1 MSADGGRRGSGAAR
15 GGGSVR
21 APVVSNEKRVNNCV
35 DWSGPR
41 AGGGFARDRPGS
53 RAYQSLHKH
62 RNTTACTRW
71 AAPRT
76 GRTSTEA
83 PAYPAGWRAR
93 TSPGDVATPRPT
105 ARKTPRANLS
115 PSTESRGA
123 VSDVVRSRLSPFF
136 TLRARRR
143 WRRAQLTA
151 TPPPVFAENACDW
164 TAGRRLDNSTYK
176 KICAT
181 SPRPTIPSLPSVDGS
196 GDEILRHGTRG
207 GLTLEHL
214 HRALHRRDPLVVRRE
229 FGPAVKRKRLREERH
244 LMEHSP

>member
-62 RNTTACTRW
+62 RSTTACTRW

-93 TSPGDVATPRPT
+93 TSPGDVATPLPT

-136 TLRARRR
+136 HPSRAPTLAPRAIDRDAPSRFCR
-143 WRRAQLTA
+143 KR
-151 TPPPVFAENACDW
+151 V
-164 TAGRRLDNSTYK
+164 RLDSWTQ
-176 KICAT
+176 A
-181 SPRPTIPSLPSVDGS
+181 
-196 GDEILRHGTRG
+196 
-207 GLTLEHL
+207 
-214 HRALHRRDPLVVRRE
+214 
-229 FGPAVKRKRLREERH
+229 
-244 LMEHSP
+244 

>member
-1 MSADGGRRGSGAAR
+1 MIGRVRAREGDSRAIDRVHARTKVFTNIAAPPLARDGQLPAQVARVLKLPPTRQDGGLEHRPATS
-15 GGGSVR
+15 
-21 APVVSNEKRVNNCV
+21 
-35 DWSGPR
+35 PR
-41 AGGGFARDRPGS
+41 PS
-53 RAYQSLHKH
+53 RLHGKL
-62 RNTTACTRW
+62 
-71 AAPRT
+71 P
-76 GRTSTEA
+76 
-83 PAYPAGWRAR
+83 AR
-93 TSPGDVATPRPT
+93 TSPRP
-105 ARKTPRANLS
+105 PSRAAPYPTS
-115 PSTESRGA
+115 FVP
-123 VSDVVRSRLSPFF
+123 DYPPFF

-181 SPRPTIPSLPSVDGS
+181 SPRPTIHSLPSVDGS

-229 FGPAVKRKRLREERH
+229 FGPAVKHKRLREERH

>member
-1 MSADGGRRGSGAAR
+1 MIGRVRAREGDSRAIDRVHARTKVFTNIAAPPLARDGQLPAQVARVLKLPPPRQDGGLEHRPNRKSPR
-15 GGGSVR
+15 P
-21 APVVSNEKRVNNCV
+21 APDSTEN
-35 DWSGPR
+35 
-41 AGGGFARDRPGS
+41 S
-53 RAYQSLHKH
+53 RARASP
-62 RNTTACTRW
+62 RPPSR
-71 AAPRT
+71 AAPYP
-76 GRTSTEA
+76 TSFV
-83 PAYPAGWRAR
+83 PDYP
-93 TSPGDVATPRPT
+93 
-105 ARKTPRANLS
+105 
-115 PSTESRGA
+115 
-123 VSDVVRSRLSPFF
+123 PFF